1 MKRIVCLGVVW
12 WFVVLAPTSAGCG
25 KVSLLKNPAETAARG
40 EKAVEA
46 IREDADKAGALITSA
61 RAGAADA
68 GQTVKTVSRAVES
81 LPAAKPWAASL
92 AKAAVTL
99 EEKVVPDLD
108 EALVHVRHIET
119 TTEDVLP
126 LVTTVTDLAK
136 DRDHWQKE
144 AAREKER
151 ADSAVR
157 RWLLLAAAGGF
168 AGILAGGAL
177 FVWLSR
183 KAGLVVGIASL
194 AVFALSVA
202 LYRWFEWFAWGGLA
216 LIGLAVAALGYGL
229 YKNRHAFATLVQGG
243 QDVKAAFAEGVQY
256 TKDQIRNLF
265 NQVHAAAQA
274 DAGGGVEKMVEDVK
288 SAQPAQGG
296 SAEGEG

>member
-1 MKRIVCLGVVW
+1 MKRFGMLVVVW
-12 WFVVLAPTSAGCG
+12 WLMFLTLAAGCG
-25 KVSLLKNPAETAARG
+25 RRALLKSPADAAARG
-40 EKAVEA
+40 QAAVETIKDDAGRAKLHIEKAKTGTE
-46 IREDADKAGALITSA
+46 TSA
-61 RAGAADA
+61 REVRSAAEMA
-68 GQTVKTVSRAVES
+68 LAV
-81 LPAAKPWAASL
+81 PAAKPFAAKL
-92 AKAAVTL
+92 TL
-99 EEKVVPDLD
+99 SADRLDREVVPELD
-108 EALVHVRHIET
+108 QALARVEHVET
-119 TTEDVLP
+119 TTDDVLP
-126 LVTTVTDLAK
+126 LVSTVTDLAEEL
-136 DRDHWQKE
+136 DHWQKE

-183 KAGLVVGIASL
+183 KAGLVVGLASL

-243 QDVKAAFAEGVQY
+243 QDVKAAFADGIQY
-256 TKDQIRNLF
+256 TKDQVRNLF

-288 SAQPAQGG
+288 
-296 SAEGEG
+296 GEE

>member
-25 KVSLLKNPAETAARG
+25 KMSLVKNPAETAARG
-40 EKAVEA
+40 QAAVETIKDDAGRAKVHIEKAKTGTE
-46 IREDADKAGALITSA
+46 TSA
-61 RAGAADA
+61 REVRSAAETA
-68 GQTVKTVSRAVES
+68 LAV
-81 LPAAKPWAASL
+81 PAAKPFAAKL
-92 AKAAVTL
+92 AVSADRL
-99 EEKVVPDLD
+99 DREVVPELD
-108 EALVHVRHIET
+108 QALARVEHVET
-119 TTEDVLP
+119 TTDDVLP
-126 LVTTVTDLAK
+126 LVSTVTDLAEEV
-136 DRDHWQKE
+136 DHWQKE

-157 RWLLLAAAGGF
+157 RWLLLVAAGGF

-177 FVWLSR
+177 FIWLSR

-265 NQVHAAAQA
+265 NLVHAAAQT

-288 SAQPAQGG
+288 SAQPAQSGSGG
-296 SAEGEG
+296 EEG

>member
-1 MKRIVCLGVVW
+1 MKRFGMLSVVW
-12 WFVVLAPTSAGCG
+12 WFVILAATASAGCG
-25 KVSLLKNPAETAARG
+25 KVSLVKNPAETAARG

-68 GQTVKTVSRAVES
+68 GQTVKTVSRAAES
-81 LPAAKPWAASL
+81 LPAANPWAASL

-108 EALVHVRHIET
+108 EALVRVQRVET
-119 TTEDVLP
+119 TTDDVLP
-126 LVTTVTDLAK
+126 LVSTVTDLAQEL
-136 DRDHWQKE
+136 DHWQKE

-216 LIGLAVAALGYGL
+216 LIGLAIAALGYGL

-243 QDVKAAFAEGVQY
+243 QDVKAAFADGIQY

-274 DAGGGVEKMVEDVK
+274 DAGGGVEEMVQDVK
-288 SAQPAQGG
+288 SDVGPPAG
-296 SAEGEG
+296 GEG

>member
-12 WFVVLAPTSAGCG
+12 WFVVLAAGSAGCG
-25 KVSLLKNPAETAARG
+25 RRALLKNPAETAARG
-40 EKAVEA
+40 EKAVET
-46 IREDADKAGALITSA
+46 IRKDADKAGALIASA
-61 RAGAADA
+61 RAGAAQA
-68 GQTVKTVSRAVES
+68 GQTVKTVSRAVENV
-81 LPAAKPWAASL
+81 PQAKPWAQSL
-92 AKAAVTL
+92 ARAAVTL

-108 EALVHVRHIET
+108 EALVRVQRVET
-119 TTEDVLP
+119 TTADVLP
-126 LVTTVTDLAK
+126 LVSAVTALA
-136 DRDHWQKE
+136 DERDHWQKE

-157 RWLLLAAAGGF
+157 RWLLLVAAGGF

-177 FVWLSR
+177 FVWLSH

-202 LYRWFEWFAWGGLA
+202 LYRWFEWFAWGGVV

-243 QDVKAAFAEGVQY
+243 QDVKAAFADGIQY
-256 TKDQIRNLF
+256 TKDQIRALF

-274 DAGGGVEKMVEDVK
+274 DAGVEKMVEDVK

-296 SAEGEG
+296 SAGGGG